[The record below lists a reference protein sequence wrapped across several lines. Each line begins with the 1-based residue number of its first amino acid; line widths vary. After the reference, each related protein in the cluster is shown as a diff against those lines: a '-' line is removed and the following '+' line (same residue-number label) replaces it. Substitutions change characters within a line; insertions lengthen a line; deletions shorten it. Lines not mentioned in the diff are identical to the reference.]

1 LAHLDALALG
11 VGHATERGVRVDRL
25 RLGSTK
31 RESQDRKTGEAIL
44 RFKDTKGSL
53 VAVRLRPGQFRTL
66 ANGVLGL
73 AEARRGR

>member
-1 LAHLDALALG
+1 MANKKARTH
-11 VGHATERGVRVDRL
+11 
-25 RLGSTK
+25 
-31 RESQDRKTGEAIL
+31 RKTGEAIL

-73 AEARRGR
+73 AEARGESLPMCRAGSISGGRVAAL